1 MSPVAHWDAC
11 SFLCSF
17 VSGLQGAAGDELHSH
32 LHLQATEPVT
42 GDLEVGLSASREKSC
57 HHHGLSKGVQSEPT
71 ISHSTPGGSSFK

>member
-32 LHLQATEPVT
+32 LHLQATEPIT
-42 GDLEVGLSASREKSC
+42 GELGAGLS
-57 HHHGLSKGVQSEPT
+57 T
-71 ISHSTPGGSSFK
+71 